1 MLAELFK
8 RKYLASLERFA
19 LFYDDFA
26 EYGDRDAPLAFY
38 FVPGIDGVPGQVR
51 FALPMLLRTVGAHI
65 YVRSL
70 HLDEF
75 SAKRP
80 IWEKF
85 TPANVDKKRERI
97 VADLDGLAGRHD
109 KLFVMCSSS
118 GFYDFLSAYGEL
130 SAAVR
135 ERSTLLWVAVA
146 PDHFRSS
153 PWENIFFRIN
163 GFVHGGHRWF
173 AAPNHNWLRWVNPET
188 TTSHTWK
195 SGSTR
200 KVFYK
205 NDLESRLDLLGMQ
218 WSYNS
223 LGAFNECLAHAI
235 GRSRFPI
242 DIPAFILVA
251 TADGYWQGRPQSDI
265 DALLD
270 RYLSRKQVLRR
281 RASHLWVLTPDNMRD
296 LLELARGAARH

>member
-8 RKYLASLERFA
+8 REYLASLGCFA

-51 FALPMLLRTVGAHI
+51 FALPMLLRTVGPHI

-70 HLDEF
+70 HLEEF

-97 VADLDGLAGRHD
+97 VADLDRLAGRHE

-130 SAAVR
+130 SAAGCTADPMSWRKPGSVSSAVR
-135 ERSTLLWVAVA
+135 RPPPACADAS
-146 PDHFRSS
+146 
-153 PWENIFFRIN
+153 
-163 GFVHGGHRWF
+163 
-173 AAPNHNWLRWVNPET
+173 
-188 TTSHTWK
+188 
-195 SGSTR
+195 STR
-200 KVFYK
+200 T
-205 NDLESRLDLLGMQ
+205 E
-218 WSYNS
+218 
-223 LGAFNECLAHAI
+223 
-235 GRSRFPI
+235 
-242 DIPAFILVA
+242 
-251 TADGYWQGRPQSDI
+251 
-265 DALLD
+265 
-270 RYLSRKQVLRR
+270 
-281 RASHLWVLTPDNMRD
+281 
-296 LLELARGAARH
+296 

>member
-1 MLAELFK
+1 
-8 RKYLASLERFA
+8 
-19 LFYDDFA
+19 
-26 EYGDRDAPLAFY
+26 
-38 FVPGIDGVPGQVR
+38 VGI
-51 FALPMLLRTVGAHI
+51 
-65 YVRSL
+65 
-70 HLDEF
+70 
-75 SAKRP
+75 
-80 IWEKF
+80 
-85 TPANVDKKRERI
+85 
-97 VADLDGLAGRHD
+97 
-109 KLFVMCSSS
+109 
-118 GFYDFLSAYGEL
+118 
-130 SAAVR
+130 
-135 ERSTLLWVAVA
+135 
-146 PDHFRSS
+146 
-153 PWENIFFRIN
+153 
-163 GFVHGGHRWF
+163 VHGGHRWF

-188 TTSHTWK
+188 TTSHTWR

-205 NDLESRLDLLGMQ
+205 NDLESRLDLFGMQ

-251 TADGYWQGRPQSDI
+251 TDDGYWQGRPESDI

-296 LLELARGAARH
+296 LLELARGSVRH